1 MLEGIPRQI
10 FLTLQPASQTQES
23 AIQQNELVLQSKIK
37 EIPTFNDLLLG
48 VLALRRFIV
57 VVNKFL
63 QDS

>member
-10 FLTLQPASQTQES
+10 FLTPQPASQTQES